1 MKAMILAAGEGTRL
15 RPLTYDLPKPM
26 IPVVG
31 KPVMEYLIE
40 LLFSHRIKDI
50 MVNVSHLPEAIESY
64 FADGRRWGVNIG
76 YSYEGH
82 IRNGELHAEPL
93 GSAGG
98 IKRIQEF
105 GGIFDDTFIVVCGD
119 AIIDLDLTE
128 MMRKHWQSGNK
139 ASIIVKQVEEHRI
152 PNYGVVDVGDS
163 GQVLSFQ
170 EKPSV
175 EEACSDLVST
185 GIYIFEPEIIDC
197 IPSGKVYD
205 IGSDLLPDL
214 LRRKVPF
221 GAINM
226 PFRWLDIGRLSDYWT
241 INQQLMRGSIRG
253 VNMPGTEVLP
263 KIWVG
268 LNVDI
273 DWDHALLEGPVYIGS
288 NSRVEAGCVI
298 QGPTWISHG
307 CHLQAGA
314 RISRSL
320 LFKHT
325 LMRGHAEVNDA
336 VVFGERCVDKNGNPF
351 HSESGL
357 EWAGDAR
364 DQVLRMDMLARTAD
378 TG

>member
-1 MKAMILAAGEGTRL
+1 MKAMILAAGEGTRV

-31 KPVMEYLIE
+31 KPVMEYLVE
-40 LLFSHRIKDI
+40 LLFHHRIKDI

-64 FADGRRWGVNIG
+64 FSDGHRWGVNIG

-82 IRNGELHAEPL
+82 IQNGVLHAEPL

-105 GGIFDDTFIVVCGD
+105 GGVFDDTFIVVCGD

-128 MMRKHWQSGNK
+128 LLRKHWQSGNK
-139 ASIIVKQVEEHRI
+139 ASIVLKQVEQHRL
-152 PNYGVVDVGDS
+152 PDYGVVDVGEL
-163 GQVLSFQ
+163 GQVVSFQ

-175 EEACSDLVST
+175 EEALSDLVST
-185 GIYIFEPEIIDC
+185 GIYIFEPEIIDY
-197 IPSGKVYD
+197 IPSGAIYD

-214 LRRKVPF
+214 LKKKIPF
-221 GAINM
+221 GAIQM

-273 DWDHALLEGPVYIGS
+273 DWDQVLIEGPVYIGS

-307 CHLQAGA
+307 CHLQGGA
-314 RISRSL
+314 KISRSL

-325 LMRGHAEVNDA
+325 LMRGHAVVNDA
-336 VVFGERCVDKNGNPF
+336 VVFGEHCVDKNGNPF
-351 HSESGL
+351 DRELGL
-357 EWAGDAR
+357 EWVGDAR
-364 DQVLRMDMLARTAD
+364 ELMLQA
-378 TG
+378 GSKGPV

>member
-1 MKAMILAAGEGTRL
+1 
-15 RPLTYDLPKPM
+15 
-26 IPVVG
+26 
-31 KPVMEYLIE
+31 
-40 LLFSHRIKDI
+40 
-50 MVNVSHLPEAIESY
+50 
-64 FADGRRWGVNIG
+64 
-76 YSYEGH
+76 
-82 IRNGELHAEPL
+82 
-93 GSAGG
+93 
-98 IKRIQEF
+98 
-105 GGIFDDTFIVVCGD
+105 
-119 AIIDLDLTE
+119 
-128 MMRKHWQSGNK
+128 
-139 ASIIVKQVEEHRI
+139 
-152 PNYGVVDVGDS
+152 
-163 GQVLSFQ
+163 
-170 EKPSV
+170 
-175 EEACSDLVST
+175 
-185 GIYIFEPEIIDC
+185 
-197 IPSGKVYD
+197 
-205 IGSDLLPDL
+205 
-214 LRRKVPF
+214 
-221 GAINM
+221 M
-226 PFRWLDIGRLSDYWT
+226 PFRWLDIGRLSDYWS

-273 DWDHALLEGPVYIGS
+273 DWDQVLLEGPVYIGS

-351 HSESGL
+351 DSESGL

-364 DQVLRMDMLARTAD
+364 DRVLRMDMLARTAD